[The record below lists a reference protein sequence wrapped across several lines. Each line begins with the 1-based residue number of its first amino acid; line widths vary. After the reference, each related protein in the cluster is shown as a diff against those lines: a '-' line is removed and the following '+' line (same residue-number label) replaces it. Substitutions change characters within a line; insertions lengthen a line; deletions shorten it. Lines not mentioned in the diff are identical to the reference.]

1 MFDNQEN
8 PEFSAMM
15 QQDNSQQQPQQGP
28 PRKQIDIN
36 TDLSAMTGNLERRLR
51 MLEERHNLMQ
61 KREQLIEENMIASNR
76 KLGVE
81 IKTINSEITDI
92 RSEIVQIKE
101 KIELIIQELRQSAR
115 KEEIKIIEH
124 YLEMW
129 DPTNFTSQKDVE
141 NIVRRELAKAS
152 ESFKKA

>member
-8 PEFSAMM
+8 PELSAMM
-15 QQDNSQQQPQQGP
+15 QRENPQQPQQGP

-36 TDLSAMTGNLERRLR
+36 TDLSSMTGNLERRLR

-61 KREQLIEENMIASNR
+61 KREQLIEENMISSNR

-81 IKTINSEITDI
+81 IKAINSEITDLH
-92 RSEIVQIKE
+92 SEIVQIKE
-101 KIELIIQELRQSAR
+101 KIELIIRELRQSAR